1 MLEHMSIKNYRCFN
15 DFSIDFEGLN
25 SCVIL
30 GKNGAG
36 KTTVGSVI
44 KILQKIAHQTSR
56 VSELVKSNDIS
67 DPKEGPITF
76 EICARLA
83 EKKYSYSISFELPER
98 FKELRVVSEEFTV
111 DGNIVFSRKL
121 AEVTIKKSWQSVD
134 TTFGVDW
141 HVTALPII
149 QTGSQ
154 SDPIAVFKSWLANI
168 IVLHPVPRSM
178 TGSSDTETRLPKAT
192 VENFG
197 EWFSGVLVSNPS
209 SYEPFIDFLKEV
221 MPDISA
227 VKNPSIGPDSRSV
240 AAEFKDGEKALT
252 IQLSN
257 LSDGEK
263 CFFICALLIAITRE
277 GQPFTCFWDEPDNYL
292 APQEVSSTMLALRRA
307 FKKDNQIIITSHN
320 PDAIRCFTDE
330 NTIILSRASR
340 LVSPI
345 AKTLSQLHVENV
357 DGGPTL
363 DLWLQGDLDT

>member
-1 MLEHMSIKNYRCFN
+1 
-15 DFSIDFEGLN
+15 
-25 SCVIL
+25 
-30 GKNGAG
+30 
-36 KTTVGSVI
+36 
-44 KILQKIAHQTSR
+44 
-56 VSELVKSNDIS
+56 
-67 DPKEGPITF
+67 
-76 EICARLA
+76 
-83 EKKYSYSISFELPER
+83 
-98 FKELRVVSEEFTV
+98 
-111 DGNIVFSRKL
+111 
-121 AEVTIKKSWQSVD
+121 
-134 TTFGVDW
+134 
-141 HVTALPII
+141 
-149 QTGSQ
+149 
-154 SDPIAVFKSWLANI
+154 
-168 IVLHPVPRSM
+168 
-178 TGSSDTETRLPKAT
+178 
-192 VENFG
+192 
-197 EWFSGVLVSNPS
+197 
-209 SYEPFIDFLKEV
+209 
-221 MPDISA
+221 
-227 VKNPSIGPDSRSV
+227 V